1 VARDHGVTLG
11 NRASRGWSRAATA
24 AFLSSS
30 TAVVVLHVVRA
41 DLDPIGRRLSEY
53 AVGPFGWLMTAAF
66 MLLGVGL
73 YALSRAVRSV
83 DPGTPAMKVLRVLLV
98 IAAAGMT
105 VSAVFE
111 TQAAT
116 PPGWREI
123 VHSRASALA
132 FIALI
137 AAALWTATV
146 ARRAMAWGAARGA
159 ADAFTTLA
167 TLSAVISPVTHDGP
181 WTGLVQRLSYLAVLC
196 WLLLAS
202 SAAARTPTATER
214 SQRRRR

>member
-1 VARDHGVTLG
+1 VSRDHGVTLG
-11 NRASRGWSRAATA
+11 NRASRGWSRAARA
-24 AFLSSS
+24 GFLASM

-53 AVGPFGWLMTAAF
+53 AVGRFGWLMTAAF
-66 MLLGVGL
+66 VLFGLGL
-73 YALSRAVRSV
+73 YALSRGVRSV
-83 DPGTPAMKVLRVLLV
+83 DPATPPMKVLRVLLV

-116 PPGWREI
+116 PPEWREI

-132 FIALI
+132 FVALI

-146 ARRAMAWGAARGA
+146 ARRALAWGAARGA
-159 ADAFTTLA
+159 ADVITTLA

-202 SAAARTPTATER
+202 SAAARTPADTER